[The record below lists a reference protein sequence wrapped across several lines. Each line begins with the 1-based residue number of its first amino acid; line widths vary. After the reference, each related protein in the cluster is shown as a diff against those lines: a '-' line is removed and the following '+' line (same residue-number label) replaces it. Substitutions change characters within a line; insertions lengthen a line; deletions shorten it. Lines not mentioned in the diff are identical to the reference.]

1 MPLIELRGAS
11 FSYPGNLKPALK
23 PISLRVERGEYVA
36 LVGPNGSGKSSLL
49 RLLDGL
55 EKPSSGLVLVK
66 GLDTA
71 ESANRQELR
80 SAVGLVFQSPADQI
94 VSTSVEE
101 DVAFGPE
108 NLGLSRDQIAQR
120 VDAALAAVGL
130 EAHRRKSSH
139 FLSAG
144 QQQRLVV
151 AGTIAMGAECL
162 CFDEATSMLD
172 PEGREAVLG
181 LIDRLVAGGTAVVHA
196 THDMNQAARARRIVA
211 LDSGALVFDGKSRDF
226 FDPEGP
232 VPPSLR
238 KRLGLPDGDAVAR
251 AAGLEP
257 IPGEQPDSL
266 ASRIASRLRGRS
278 AGPGSSSASTAS
290 AELSRA
296 RADAVSAFVVES
308 ASHSYLRGSANE
320 ASALRD
326 FSISIPRGAI
336 VAFVGRTGSGK
347 STALQLLDGL
357 ASPFA
362 GRVVS
367 FGLDLGAKG
376 TDLRSVRVRAPLAVQ
391 RPEAA
396 LFERYAGDDVA
407 FGPRNLGLRG
417 RELVDRVKSA
427 MERIGL
433 PYAEYRDRSTRGLS
447 GGEKRSLALAG
458 ILAMGGEALLLDEP
472 TAALDTDSRAR
483 VMAMIAAEAAAG
495 TTVVMATHSMEEAAL
510 ADLVAVFRDG
520 ELVALGEP
528 ERLFY
533 EDYDPSW
540 GIARPYAAEA
550 AAHLGREGIELG
562 SRPLRTSELAA
573 ALRGITAEVVA

>member
-1 MPLIELRGAS
+1 MPLIELRDAS
-11 FSYPGNLKPALK
+11 FSYPGSTNPALDS
-23 PISLRVERGEYVA
+23 ISLRIERGEHVA

-49 RLLDGL
+49 KLLDGL
-55 EKPSSGLVLVK
+55 ERPSSGSVLVK

-71 ESANRQELR
+71 DPGNRRALR
-80 SAVGLVFQSPADQI
+80 SAVGLVFQSPSDQI

-108 NLGLSRDQIAQR
+108 NLGLPRDEIAHR

-130 EAHRRKSSH
+130 EAQRRKSSH

-172 PEGREAVLG
+172 PEGRLAVLG
-181 LIDRLVAGGTAVVHA
+181 LIDELVAGGATVLHA
-196 THDMNQAARARRIVA
+196 THDMGEAARAKRIIA
-211 LDSGALVFDGKSRDF
+211 LDSGRVAFDGGPEEF
-226 FDPEGP
+226 FDPLGP
-232 VPPSLR
+232 VPAPLR
-238 KRLGLPDGDAVAR
+238 ERLGAPASCALAA
-251 AAGLEP
+251 AAGIPP
-257 IPGEQPDSL
+257 IPGETPGAL
-266 ASRIASRLRGRS
+266 ASRIASRLRGRAPRPVAATPPAARRRRDA
-278 AGPGSSSASTAS
+278 AGPG
-290 AELSRA
+290 
-296 RADAVSAFVVES
+296 SAFVVES
-308 ASHSYLRGSANE
+308 ASHSYLRGTANE

-326 FSISIPRGAI
+326 FSLSVPRGAI

-357 ASPFA
+357 VAPYA

-367 FGLDLGAKG
+367 LGTELGAKG
-376 TDLRSVRVRAPLAVQ
+376 ADLRSVRVRAPLAVQ

-396 LFERYAGDDVA
+396 LFERFAADDVA

-417 RELVDRVKSA
+417 GELVERVRSA
-427 MERIGL
+427 MERTGL
-433 PYAEYRDRSTRGLS
+433 GYEEFRDRSTRGLS
-447 GGEKRSLALAG
+447 GGEKRDLALAG

-472 TAALDTDSRAR
+472 TSGLDTASRSR
-483 VMAMIAAEAAAG
+483 ILAMIEAEAAAG
-495 TTVVMATHSMEEAAL
+495 TTVVMATHSMEEAAI

-533 EDYDPSW
+533 SDFDPRW
-540 GIARPYAAEA
+540 GIARPYAAETA
-550 AAHLGREGIELG
+550 LGLEAEGLDPG
-562 SRPLRTSELAA
+562 ARPLGTA
-573 ALRGITAEVVA
+573 ALAGILRGLAGEDAA